1 MMKYTSIMLTVMV
14 MALIS
19 GCIETSD
26 PENPGRF
33 EITFE
38 VEDVGNELIAGTDTL
53 VVNELKFSLEE
64 FRITDVD
71 SVVLGSEGNV
81 DTFIFFHNDELP
93 TENLVFSTSIGFVD
107 VDEFIGYDIFVE
119 PVKSSDNIADMDFFG
134 EDENYSLIISGTIN
148 GSEFEYKS
156 FPEFD
161 RMFSFQPVSLT
172 TNSETLLIEKTIDF
186 RDLLVD
192 PDTGEL
198 IDPRNEENRQRID
211 ASFEDALRVSVSAIS
226 RVVG

>member
-1 MMKYTSIMLTVMV
+1 MKYTSIMLTVMV

-119 PVKSSDNIADMDFFG
+119 PVKSSDNIADTDFFG

>member
-1 MMKYTSIMLTVMV
+1 MKYIPIMLILMIT
-14 MALIS
+14 ALTS

-33 EITFE
+33 DITFE
-38 VEDVGNELIAGTDTL
+38 VEDVGNEFIAGTDTL

-119 PVKSSDNIADMDFFG
+119 PVKSSDNIADTDFFG

-148 GSEFEYKS
+148 GSDFEYKS

-161 RMFSFQPVSLT
+161 RMYNFGPVFLT
-172 TNSETLLIEKTIDF
+172 SNNETLLIEKTIDF

-192 PDTGEL
+192 PDTGAL
-198 IDPRNEENRQRID
+198 IDPRNEENRERID
-211 ASFEDALRVSVSAIS
+211 SSFEDALKVSVSAIS

>member
-1 MMKYTSIMLTVMV
+1 MKYFAVLMLMIA
-14 MALIS
+14 ALGS

-38 VEDVGNELIAGTDTL
+38 VEDVGNEFIAGTDTL
-53 VVNELKFSLEE
+53 VVNELKFSLDE

-81 DTFIFFHNDELP
+81 DAFIFFHNDELP

-119 PVKSSDNIADMDFFG
+119 PVKSSDNIADTDFFG

-161 RMFSFQPVSLT
+161 RMFIFEPVSLT

-198 IDPRNEENRQRID
+198 IDPRDEENRERID
-211 ASFEDALRVSVSAIS
+211 ASFEDALKVSVSAIS